1 MIYSSELALFQNAV
15 RVGTRF
21 NFQGLSLK
29 LLWKLFSSDL
39 KKNIYLRDFKT
50 NSRKGYVQ
58 SCFNQ
63 SG

>member
-39 KKNIYLRDFKT
+39 KKKISIYEI
-50 NSRKGYVQ
+50 
-58 SCFNQ
+58 
-63 SG
+63 

>member
-39 KKNIYLRDFKT
+39 KKKHLSTRFK
-50 NSRKGYVQ
+50 
-58 SCFNQ
+58 NQ
-63 SG
+63 FQERICPVLF